1 MMMLCHKMGMRAR
14 CLIPR
19 TMFLSAAAAFFM
31 IVVMAMVIMVFLSAA
46 AAFFMIMVMCMV
58 IMVFLSAAAAFF
70 MIVVMSMVI
79 MVFLSA
85 AAAFFMIVVM
95 AMVIMVFLS
104 AAFFMIVVM
113 YAFMMSMLMFMVLF
127 MVVHDNAL
135 LVSFLQPGI
144 TGQQPLFR
152 SSCFCLF
159 ISPGLCQGFQSVEVG
174 LLIIYLDQ
182 GTQIFIIIGIH
193 VNSGSQCILI
203 VVFPGVL

>member
-19 TMFLSAAAAFFM
+19 TVSLSTAAAFFMIVVMAMVIMVFLSAAAAFFM

-46 AAFFMIMVMCMV
+46 AAFFMI
-58 IMVFLSAAAAFF
+58 
-70 MIVVMSMVI
+70 
-79 MVFLSA
+79 
-85 AAAFFMIVVM
+85 VVM

-104 AAFFMIVVM
+104 AAAAFFMIVVM

-144 TGQQPLFR
+144 TGQQPLFC

-203 VVFPGVL
+203 IVFPGVL